1 MADNVHIPVD
11 VDTREAR
18 SKLKNLSKDKA
29 KAKKRITSAARR
41 TTRMATRA
49 FAFTGAASVIGKFQ
63 TNEPGGNVD
72 IYGEAMAPAIAALQQ
87 MADSKLGHSSKALR
101 SAREQT
107 KAAFAYQVGRTGEMA
122 GATDFYNT
130 VSKMQTD
137 VEAGRNII
145 RQDPRFIGPDLET
158 VTDAALRGNLE
169 RFLQNVGTLSPVS
182 WIGKGFQY
190 LVDGITAE

>member
-1 MADNVHIPVD
+1 MDDKVRIPVE
-11 VDTREAR
+11 VETKEAR
-18 SKLKNLSKDKA
+18 TKLRQLGNDKKRA
-29 KAKKRITSAARR
+29 GKRITSAARR
-41 TTRMATRA
+41 TSRMATRA

-63 TNEPGGNVD
+63 NNEPSGNVD
-72 IYGEAMAPAIAALQQ
+72 VFGEAMAPTWAYATQL
-87 MADSKLGHSSKALR
+87 ADKKLGYSATALK
-101 SAREQT
+101 SAREKT
-107 KAAFAYQVGRTGEMA
+107 KAAFAITVGRNGEMA